1 LGQHPEIYTTKVK
14 ETRFFSWNYEKGM
27 EFYEQY
33 FQEASTEKAVGETTP
48 SYSFLPFVADRI
60 KKHFPYIKLIL
71 CFRNPVDRVFSSWLM
86 QSSMGTEKLSL
97 REAIDI
103 NLKQLS
109 YVTLEGEKGEKTW
122 AESRGN
128 FSADESRLRTYI
140 QGSYYSK
147 ILESYLERFPKAQI
161 KVIFLEDIKNDFD
174 QTMSSLFS
182 FLEVDPT
189 FVIPSKEIVNFHF
202 DRKANKITNK
212 LFGVNGTRFLIS
224 ITPKFLKRKMKSA
237 WRTKETLKLNHED
250 RLYLWSIFKE
260 DVARL
265 EKLVDRDLSH
275 WTPPIK
281 EVRALA

>member
-1 LGQHPEIYTTKVK
+1 
-14 ETRFFSWNYEKGM
+14 
-27 EFYEQY
+27 
-33 FQEASTEKAVGETTP
+33 
-48 SYSFLPFVADRI
+48 
-60 KKHFPYIKLIL
+60 
-71 CFRNPVDRVFSSWLM
+71 M

-109 YVTLEGEKGEKTW
+109 YVTLEGEEGEKIW

-174 QTMSSLFS
+174 QTISSLFS

-189 FVIPSKEIVNFHF
+189 FVIPRKEIVNFHF

-237 WRTKETLKLNHED
+237 WRTKETPKLSHED

-260 DVARL
+260 DVTRL